1 MLSAVSNV
9 SAMQPTVASSEAAGI
24 KQPPTV
30 SPSVYDALK
39 IFDAMLSGDIF
50 ADIFQNICNTC
61 PDSSK
66 AAQTMVTNVKTLLAM
81 AGEVPAGNTAK
92 FEVVRS
98 MTDNLLGS
106 LTRDDLSKAQEAANQ
121 INTYFNSDVDSQGKT
136 KLDDAL
142 NMLELPYHKATH
154 ESGRMGHAREMQS
167 DVRHFFKDHPLQDL
181 AGMLAYAHDHVQIKD
196 GHMGVGNVEHWG
208 LNEVATA
215 AALGALAEAAGVDE
229 AGQEAM
235 LKVAG
240 ATIPAGTAFSFLPN
254 VGGDGKPGLGTT
266 IEGMLRSNV
275 LPIERGEAS
284 ADLIAMGYTL
294 AICDTQRNN
303 LAGLARPTD
312 EVIRKNAPAVYDLL
326 LDCAKANP
334 EGFGKTFFGD
344 GKLNEAGLALC
355 SKLTSTIEVFEEF
368 PPMTPSTPVIE
379 AGKPNNPLS
388 KGYDSGSLTDEQRDH
403 AIFELIRN
411 NGSFGSTDV
420 VGGIESFS
428 AGFSHPA
435 LDNMKGCSI
444 LEDPKAAFVDGYQK
458 FAGELKNQCEL
469 KKVILSDVLQQIKSM
484 GGSVLQEHY

>member
-1 MLSAVSNV
+1 
-9 SAMQPTVASSEAAGI
+9 
-24 KQPPTV
+24 
-30 SPSVYDALK
+30 
-39 IFDAMLSGDIF
+39 
-50 ADIFQNICNTC
+50 
-61 PDSSK
+61 
-66 AAQTMVTNVKTLLAM
+66 MVTNVKTLLAM

-98 MTDNLLGS
+98 LTDNLLGS

-136 KLDDAL
+136 KLDNAL

-181 AGMLAYAHDHVQIKD
+181 AGVLAYAHDHVQIKD
-196 GHMGVGNVEHWG
+196 GLMGVGNLEHWG
-208 LNEVATA
+208 LNEIATA

-229 AGQEAM
+229 AGQEAL

-254 VGGDGKPGLGTT
+254 VGGRDKYGLGTT
-266 IEGMLRSNV
+266 IEGMLRGNG
-275 LPIERGEAS
+275 LPAQRGEAS

-326 LDCAKANP
+326 LECAKANP

-368 PPMTPSTPVIE
+368 PPFTPSTPKIWE
-379 AGKPNNPLS
+379 DKPNNPLS
-388 KGYDSGSLTDEQRDH
+388 KAYSGSLSDEERDH
-403 AIFELIRN
+403 AIFELISN
-411 NGSFGSTDV
+411 NGSFGSTNV
-420 VGGIESFS
+420 VADIQSFS
-428 AGFSHPA
+428 GWFSHPA
-435 LDNMKGCSI
+435 LDNMKGRSI
-444 LEDPKAAFVDGYQK
+444 LEDPKNAFIDGYK
-458 FAGELKNQCEL
+458 KIAAELEKQCKQENGKL
-469 KKVILSDVLQQIKSM
+469 DVVREQMKSM
-484 GGSVLQEHY
+484 GGSVLPKS

>member
-167 DVRHFFKDHPLQDL
+167 DVRHFFKDHPFQDL

-196 GHMGVGNVEHWG
+196 GLMGVGNLEHWG
-208 LNEVATA
+208 LNEIATA

-229 AGQEAM
+229 AGQEAL

-254 VGGDGKPGLGTT
+254 VGGGGKHGLGTT
-266 IEGMLRSNV
+266 IEGMLRGNV
-275 LPIERGEAS
+275 LPAQLDEARK
-284 ADLIAMGYTL
+284 DLIAMAYTL
-294 AICDTQRNN
+294 AICDTQRNC
-303 LAGLARPTD
+303 LGELARPTD
-312 EVIRKNAPAVYDLL
+312 DVIYKEAPAVHRLL
-326 LDCAKANP
+326 SNCAEKDYKVFGAN
-334 EGFGKTFFGD
+334 FFD
-344 GKLNEAGLALC
+344 NGKLSEAGLALC

-368 PPMTPSTPVIE
+368 PPITLSTPE
-379 AGKPNNPLS
+379 FEKGKPNNPLS
-388 KGYDSGSLTDEQRDH
+388 RDYDPRSLTTEERER
-403 AIFELIRN
+403 ATLKLISN

-420 VGGIESFS
+420 VADIESFS
-428 AGFSHPA
+428 SVFSHPA

-444 LEDPKAAFVDGYQK
+444 LEDPKAAFIDGYQK

-469 KKVILSDVLQQIKSM
+469 KNVKLDEVLKQMKSM
-484 GGSVLQEHY
+484 GGSVLPKS